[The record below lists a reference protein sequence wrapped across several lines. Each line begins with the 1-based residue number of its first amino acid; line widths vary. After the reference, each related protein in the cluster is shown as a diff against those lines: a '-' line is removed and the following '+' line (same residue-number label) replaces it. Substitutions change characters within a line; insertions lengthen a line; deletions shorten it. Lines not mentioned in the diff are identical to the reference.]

1 FVTERVMDIAA
12 ARLGIDPAEI
22 RRRNYVPT
30 TAFPYRSVANLV
42 YDSGDYPRALDEAL
56 RIADYTGLRAM
67 QARARAE
74 GRLVGIGVA
83 NYVEVTGMGPS
94 KLMAAMGNRQGG
106 YEGAA
111 VRVEPSGR
119 VAVAAGVIRLG
130 QGIRSALAQ
139 VAADVLSLPYERV
152 SVVLGDTARTPYS
165 CYGTADSRGS
175 VTGGAAVLQATR
187 ALRQK
192 LVRVAARLLEA
203 DEADL
208 EVV

>member
-1 FVTERVMDIAA
+1 MFIFFFFFFSS
-12 ARLGIDPAEI
+12 
-22 RRRNYVPT
+22 RRRHTRWNCNWSSDVC
-30 TAFPYRSVANLV
+30 SSDL
-42 YDSGDYPRALDEAL
+42 
-56 RIADYTGLRAM
+56 
-67 QARARAE
+67 
-74 GRLVGIGVA
+74 VA

-106 YEGAA
+106 YESAT

-119 VAVAAGVIRLG
+119 VTVATGIIELG

-139 VAADVLSLPYERV
+139 VAADVLSLPYDRV
-152 SVVLGDTARTPYS
+152 VVVLGDTARTPYS

-192 LVRVAARLLEA
+192 LLRVAAQLLEA

-208 EVV
+208 EVVDGQCRVRGAPGRGLSFGALAQESLRGQKLADGMEPELEARFTYNPEN